1 LGKLTNLK
9 KETIMNTSSG
19 YTILNGT
26 CDISGTTVSNYVS
39 NSNGTGTVTMLPAI
53 TGYTLHFKVQF
64 AASGTPPVTP
74 TFVIKANADGDD
86 YDGHAN
92 NGQKR
97 QDETWA
103 ATAVAVEP
111 AAAAQAK

>member
-1 LGKLTNLK
+1 
-9 KETIMNTSSG
+9 MNTSSG
-19 YTILNGT
+19 FSILDGT
-26 CDISGTTVSNYVS
+26 CDISGTTVSNYNS
-39 NSNGTGTVTMLPAI
+39 TSNGVGTVSPLPAI
-53 TGYTLHFKVQF
+53 PGYTLHFRVTF
-64 AASGTPPVTP
+64 TAVGTPPVTP
-74 TFVIKANADGDD
+74 TFVIKANADGTN
-86 YDGHAN
+86 YSGHAN